1 MSGAVRI
8 LGIPGSLRKAS
19 FNRAA
24 LRAAHELAPPDATP
38 ETFDLDGIPPFNE
51 DDERT
56 PPARVVELKRRIREA
71 DRFSSPPPSTTS
83 RSPEC

>member
-1 MSGAVRI
+1 MDGIVRI

-24 LRAAHELAPPDATP
+24 LRAAQELVPVDAAL
-38 ETFDLDGIPPFNE
+38 EIFELDGIPPFNE

-56 PPARVVELKRRIREA
+56 LPSG
-71 DRFSSPPPSTTS
+71 SS
-83 RSPEC
+83 R